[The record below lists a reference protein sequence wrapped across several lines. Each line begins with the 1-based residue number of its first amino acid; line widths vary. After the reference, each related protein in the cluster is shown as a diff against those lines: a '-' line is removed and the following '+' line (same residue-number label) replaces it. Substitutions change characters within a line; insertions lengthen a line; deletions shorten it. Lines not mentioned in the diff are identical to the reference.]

1 MKKNRILFYMAFG
14 LFMISSVFELTTWS
28 MDLVGNSTPFAQLL
42 KYVRYIAYILCILK
56 ISIKKSYKRK
66 DIIIIFFSYILLLAS
81 YFGCLNKTMVL
92 YMLLVI
98 SAEDIEVKD
107 ILLIAVSIQSIILSL
122 MVFLSQMGI
131 IEDYIRDPNIRP
143 RHFLGFIWTS
153 MGPYLYF
160 FIVLEIILLKKEKVS
175 RIFYFMLWA
184 IEYWFY
190 MMTDSKMAFM
200 LTSVV
205 LAFFAFFRKKIN
217 KGILLKKIEGESIII
232 PYIVAA
238 FSIMIHWLYTD
249 NNIILNKL
257 NTMLSGR
264 LQLGYQAIK
273 EYGVTLWGQPIEWIG
288 YSRIEELRG
297 AYNYVDSSYVRL
309 MLEFGLIF
317 LILVVAAYGIILKR
331 AIKNKDFYLAWVVIF
346 VLIFNVTEPRL
357 INLTFNPFIL
367 LVFNN
372 TNALKQ

>member
-1 MKKNRILFYMAFG
+1 MAFG